1 MATFFSS
8 SILNSPL
15 LVLTVAVSFLLP
27 ISTIFTPSSLQVVPG
42 RTHDLSR
49 SCQVPT
55 GNLTNGPPGSIMYQ
69 TGGWGY
75 WTGITPVAQ
84 KLAYS
89 TFIGQKI
96 PQLPQPCGLNC
107 TYSVSVPSI
116 AFQCKEGVE
125 LPPAMKPA
133 TSAGVW
139 EEAFWNATAITSGS
153 PPASFYVYW
162 KSTTKSGTN
171 GTALCTIGTAKYDFT
186 VSIDFSFLQLL
197 TIHLQIRTVNG
208 QEFVSYNVTH
218 TGALINTAGNDGAN
232 LPLGEYLYALQQ
244 SSISSATRSLLLGT
258 VSILHGASAETPK
271 FDSPVISAAFFDSS
285 LNSGA
290 DFTWGDVPRG
300 IEQLSHNVSAAIL
313 TMDLGVKDSTCIVS
327 SQDIIYEYNRLN
339 LWLPYGVSTLKLQHR
354 SVPKSYLV
362 GIKGCSAHCFGMSH
376 SRHRGLL

>member
-1 MATFFSS
+1 MVDFAKE
-8 SILNSPL
+8 ILDIFGFVAYLYNFVQHLKDVPFGTTQFRNRHGIFDCESRCDGDIFLIEYSQQPSPRPDCSCVVPVTDSDNL
-15 LVLTVAVSFLLP
+15 S
-27 ISTIFTPSSLQVVPG
+27 TPSSLQVVPG

-116 AFQCKEGVE
+116 AFQCKEGVD

-162 KSTTKSGTN
+162 KSTTK
-171 GTALCTIGTAKYDFT
+171 
-186 VSIDFSFLQLL
+186 
-197 TIHLQIRTVNG
+197 
-208 QEFVSYNVTH
+208 
-218 TGALINTAGNDGAN
+218 
-232 LPLGEYLYALQQ
+232 
-244 SSISSATRSLLLGT
+244 
-258 VSILHGASAETPK
+258 
-271 FDSPVISAAFFDSS
+271 
-285 LNSGA
+285 
-290 DFTWGDVPRG
+290 
-300 IEQLSHNVSAAIL
+300 
-313 TMDLGVKDSTCIVS
+313 
-327 SQDIIYEYNRLN
+327 
-339 LWLPYGVSTLKLQHR
+339 
-354 SVPKSYLV
+354 
-362 GIKGCSAHCFGMSH
+362 
-376 SRHRGLL
+376 